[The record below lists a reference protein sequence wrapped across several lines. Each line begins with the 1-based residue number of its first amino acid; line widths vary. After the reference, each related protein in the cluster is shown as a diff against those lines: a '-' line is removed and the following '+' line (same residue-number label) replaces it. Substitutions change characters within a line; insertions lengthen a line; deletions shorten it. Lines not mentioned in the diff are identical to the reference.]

1 MLALGGALR
10 LVAETVFPARCIGC
24 GWRGVALCQSCRV
37 ELPYLPT
44 SVCRRCASV
53 RGPRGVCRGCR
64 RLSPALTS
72 VRRHTTSTA
81 AACWW
86 STTWSPPGQPSPRA
100 PIHWRK
106 PALAVSARSRSRAI
120 CKPAMLFASEHPL
133 VRHKVALLRHV
144 DTEPKKFR
152 ELVRELSMLLCYEAT
167 RDLELVT
174 EQIPTPMG
182 TATGQR
188 LRTKIG
194 LIPILR
200 AGLGMVEGF
209 LEMIPTA
216 EVWHIGLYRDERTL
230 HPVEYYNRLPTP
242 NRVQLSIVLDPMLA
256 TGGTAVA
263 SVDILKRWGCERIK
277 YLGLIAAPEGIE
289 RLSQAHPDV
298 PIHVAAVDE
307 RLNDI
312 GYIVP
317 GLGDA
322 GDRQFG
328 TS

>member
-1 MLALGGALR
+1 M
-10 LVAETVFPARCIGC
+10 I
-24 GWRGVALCQSCRV
+24 
-37 ELPYLPT
+37 
-44 SVCRRCASV
+44 
-53 RGPRGVCRGCR
+53 
-64 RLSPALTS
+64 
-72 VRRHTTSTA
+72 
-81 AACWW
+81 
-86 STTWSPPGQPSPRA
+86 
-100 PIHWRK
+100 
-106 PALAVSARSRSRAI
+106 
-120 CKPAMLFASEHPL
+120 FASEHPL

-152 ELVRELSMLLCYEAT
+152 ELVRELALLLCVEAT
-167 RDLELVT
+167 RDLELTPETV
-174 EQIPTPMG
+174 PTPMG
-182 TATGQR
+182 TAPGEQ

-194 LIPILR
+194 LVPILR
-200 AGLGMVEGF
+200 AGLGMVEGV

-216 EVWHIGLYRDERTL
+216 EVWHLGLYRDERTL

-256 TGGTAVA
+256 TGGTAAA

-289 RLSQAHPDV
+289 RLSREHPDV
-298 PIHVAAVDE
+298 PIHVAALDE

-328 TS
+328 TA